1 MKAIY
6 KSVALLFGAMSLFS
20 SCEDFLTRDPQD
32 SYLLED
38 FLNSNDKLSDYTK
51 QVCGP
56 LTWNGFDD
64 KFSWCVGELYS
75 GNVYHNFAD
84 EGQFHFM
91 SFTPNNAHIS
101 NGYTSLYSVIAKCNH
116 IINDIPEIARKN
128 GLSETVLNTAIGEA
142 KMYRGMAYFFLA
154 EYWGASPIILHNS
167 ETVSKDLGP
176 QVTKADRKSLYTL
189 IEKDWKEAADL
200 LPAEPRGNNRAWK
213 ASALG
218 MLTKLYV
225 TMASCQANLD
235 EPGSYKCDNPDEYY
249 QKAIAVGEETMDL
262 CGGREGEGLTSHED
276 YDRMFQPGSESP
288 EILFALLFEQG
299 VYAQGC
305 SRQIQFARSKH
316 LAAGGNAYGGEKGLT
331 TNLFNSYEKGDVR
344 LDATSYYIGTFDVN
358 HTDKMTME
366 EIQNGTAHSYNLI
379 DAPDEKNTYYYFLN
393 PNKSLKQKERDA
405 YFGNEPNSAVFNHCR
420 KFVYSVKPTNSEF
433 SINLT
438 FPLLRLADV
447 YLLVAEAQMGIEAKS
462 VENETSSGTSYINE
476 VRKRAG
482 LKDTARVAFC
492 KPDVFAGNADV
503 ATATVQDPDGNDVEI
518 TASCDMYNSTYDL
531 MLERRHEFALENQA
545 WLDIKR
551 LYYRN
556 PEAAKKYIE
565 SQDRAYIFGE
575 KFGLEGSPTKMS
587 DFQRQRLIHDLSV
600 KANQV
605 NPTYAEQASEGVIEL
620 DKLQFFLPVP
630 ASVAKT
636 ANFNTIND
644 YSEQILNNQYPY

>member
-38 FLNSNDKLSDYTK
+38 FLNSDDKLSDYTK

-91 SFTPNNAHIS
+91 SFTANNAHIS

-116 IINDIPEIARKN
+116 IINDIPEIAKKN

-167 ETVSKDLGP
+167 ETVSKDLAP

-189 IEKDWKEAADL
+189 IEKDWKEAVDL
-200 LPAEPRGNNRAWK
+200 LPTQPRENNRVWK

-249 QKAIAVGEETMDL
+249 EKAKSYGDETINLCKENGVDL
-262 CGGREGEGLTSHED
+262 TPKEG
-276 YDRMFQPGSESP
+276 YDQMFQPGSQNP

-358 HTDKMTME
+358 HTDRMTLE
-366 EIQNGTAHSYNLI
+366 EIEKGTAHSYSLI
-379 DAPDEKNTYYYFLN
+379 DAPDGKNTYYYFLN
-393 PNKSLKQKERDA
+393 PNKSLKQKERDQ
-405 YFGNEPNSAVFNHCR
+405 YFGNEPNSAIFNHCR
-420 KFVYSVKPTNSEF
+420 KFVYSVKPANSEF

-447 YLLVAEAQMGIEAKS
+447 YLLVAEAQMGLESKS
-462 VENETSSGTSYINE
+462 VENPTSSGDSYINY

-482 LKDTARVAFC
+482 LKDTTKVAFC
-492 KPDVFAGNADV
+492 MPDIFAGNADV
-503 ATATVQDPDGNDVEI
+503 ATATVQDPDGNDVDI
-518 TASCDMYNSTYDL
+518 TASCDMYKSTYDL

-565 SQDRAYIFGE
+565 SQDRAYVYGE

-600 KANQV
+600 RANQI
-605 NPTYAEQASEGVIEL
+605 NPAYAEQASEGVIEL

-644 YSEQILNNQYPY
+644 YSEQILNGQYQY

>member
-38 FLNSNDKLSDYTK
+38 FLNSDDKLSEYTK

-91 SFTPNNAHIS
+91 SFTANNAHIS

-116 IINDIPEIARKN
+116 IINDIPGIAAKN
-128 GLSETVLNTAIGEA
+128 GLSETVLKNVIGEA

-167 ETVSKDLGP
+167 ETVSKDLAP

-189 IEKDWKEAADL
+189 IEKDWKEAVDL
-200 LPAEPRGNNRAWK
+200 LPTHPRENNRVWK

-249 QKAIAVGEETMDL
+249 GKAKKYGKECISLCKENSVDLTPKEE
-262 CGGREGEGLTSHED
+262 
-276 YDRMFQPGSESP
+276 YDRMFQPGSENP

-331 TNLFNSYEKGDVR
+331 TNLFNSYEKGDAR

-358 HTDKMTME
+358 HTDRMTLE
-366 EIQNGTAHSYNLI
+366 EIENGTAHSYTLM
-379 DAPDEKNTYYYFLN
+379 DAPDGKNTYYYFLN
-393 PNKSLKQKERDA
+393 PNKSLKQKERDK
-405 YFGNEPNSAVFNHCR
+405 YFGNEPNSAIFNHCR

-447 YLLVAEAQMGIEAKS
+447 YLLVAEAQMGMEAKS
-462 VENETSSGTSYINE
+462 VDSETSSGDSYINY
-476 VRKRAG
+476 VRNRAG
-482 LKDTARVAFC
+482 LKDTTKVAFC
-492 KPDVFAGNADV
+492 MPDIFAGNADV
-503 ATATVQDPDGNDVEI
+503 ATATVQDPDGKDVPI
-518 TASCDMYNSTYDL
+518 TASCDMYKTTYDL

-556 PEAAKKYIE
+556 PKAAKQYIE
-565 SQDRAYIFGE
+565 SQDRAYVYGE

-600 KANQV
+600 KANKV
-605 NPTYAEQASEGVIEL
+605 NPAYAEQASEGVIEL

-644 YSEQILNNQYPY
+644 YSAQILSGEYQY